1 MKKVSYAIGC
11 SSRSKNVQRS
21 QPPHTEEIVV
31 LRVLDPRG
39 EIFTPPAKPIA
50 ARLKTLVGKKIG
62 ILSNTK
68 PGADAFQP
76 YLKKAP
82 KEVTPNIEFKTSV
95 ISYNAYPGK
104 ERNVKALADRSDG
117 VIGLLG
123 D

>member
-1 MKKVSYAIGC
+1 MNS
-11 SSRSKNVQRS
+11 
-21 QPPHTEEIVV
+21 P
-31 LRVLDPRG
+31 LDLLMRVLDPRG

-50 ARLKTLVGKKIG
+50 VRLKTLVGKKIG

-76 YLKKAP
+76 YLEKALKEGIP
-82 KEVTPNIEFKTSV
+82 KIEFKTFV

-104 ERNVKALADRSDG
+104 EKELRALAEWSDG